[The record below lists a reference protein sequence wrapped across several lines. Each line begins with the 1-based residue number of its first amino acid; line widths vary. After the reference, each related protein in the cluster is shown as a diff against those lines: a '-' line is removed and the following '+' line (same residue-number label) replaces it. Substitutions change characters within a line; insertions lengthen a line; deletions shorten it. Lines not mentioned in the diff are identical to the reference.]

1 MSICIHNSFY
11 VSHRQ
16 EEVRLRISSKRG
28 STTAHQAMIP
38 INLMKRH
45 LFWTSALPIGIRH
58 VAIDKFTDTDEA
70 GLFLQTTNR
79 NEGKAYINARVTDFG
94 PYGHDEKWTLILTV
108 DSSGFLH
115 YRFQKEAGT
124 TKAIFAH
131 HLRLQQLAH
140 LQMLP

>member
-1 MSICIHNSFY
+1 
-11 VSHRQ
+11 
-16 EEVRLRISSKRG
+16 
-28 STTAHQAMIP
+28 MIP

-58 VAIDKFTDTDEA
+58 VPIDKFTDTDEA

-115 YRFQKEAGT
+115 YRFRKEAGT

-131 HLRLQQLAH
+131 DHIRGAL
-140 LQMLP
+140 